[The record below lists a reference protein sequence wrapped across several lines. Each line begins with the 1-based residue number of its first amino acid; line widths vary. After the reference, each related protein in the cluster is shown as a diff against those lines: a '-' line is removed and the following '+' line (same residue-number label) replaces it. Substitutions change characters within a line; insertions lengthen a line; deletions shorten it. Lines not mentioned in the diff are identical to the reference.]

1 MLYVAF
7 VFWIHNCCLKA
18 RTGSHLEYSLNS
30 PCHQAGSHLEYM
42 LVVAQLAFNEFK
54 QDLDIDIVYT
64 VVCAQDV
71 DNPRFL

>member
-1 MLYVAF
+1 MPKHCVHPALPCYVAWF
-7 VFWIHNCCLKA
+7 VIALTTYAYN
-18 RTGSHLEYSLNS
+18 TV
-30 PCHQAGSHLEYM
+30 EYM